1 MLQGFP
7 TVKTELEMLL
17 KQKLNPDVYLTLQV
31 DSTIAARRKLALRK
45 QENHK
50 AEKERLEK
58 LEKMKPAD
66 ITNELLQ
73 SLLKTDDKLLED
85 LRSQ

>member
-1 MLQGFP
+1 
-7 TVKTELEMLL
+7 
-17 KQKLNPDVYLTLQV
+17 
-31 DSTIAARRKLALRK
+31 
-45 QENHK
+45 
-50 AEKERLEK
+50 
-58 LEKMKPAD
+58 MKPAD